1 MTVLY
6 PEALAG
12 KQQMPRSRGAC
23 YRDYQSR
30 TGMFFPLPPQKGVA
44 I

>member
-12 KQQMPRSRGAC
+12 KQQMPRSRGVR
-23 YRDYQSR
+23 YRDDQSR
-30 TGMFFPLPPQKGVA
+30 TGMFFPPPLQKGVV